1 MKEMR
6 PLIAGLVVALVLM
19 GLFVASFVEALS
31 APKPHQVP
39 FGFVGSANSQV
50 VAQIEQNVG
59 TALKV
64 RTYKTTQDMTD
75 AMDQQEIFGGLEVTE
90 AGKTATLYVSSASGS
105 SVAKLFEGAAPTIAK
120 NAGVKLTV
128 KDLKPLP
135 KSDPN
140 GLTVFYVAL
149 ACVIYGFSG
158 VTIALG
164 AAPQTPLR
172 RLLPALLVFSLCGGA
187 LVSLIAGPIIGAIS
201 FTFIPFALIA
211 ALAVFTASTITVFA
225 LQAFGTKAV
234 PFVLLILLILG
245 SPSSG
250 GAAAPELLP
259 AFFRF
264 VGQWLPTGAATSA
277 LRNNVYFTGA
287 QHGRPLFVLF
297 GWLVLALGGLYLVAR
312 RRSHTLEPA

>member
-1 MKEMR
+1 MKEMK
-6 PLIAGLVVALVLM
+6 PLIAGLVVALILM
-19 GLFVASFVEALS
+19 GLFVFSFVDALS

-39 FGFVGSANSQV
+39 FGATGSDTT
-50 VAQIEQNVG
+50 QIVQEIQTNVG
-59 TALKV
+59 TALEV
-64 RTYKTTQDMTD
+64 HSYKSQTDLTD
-75 AMDQQEIFGGLEVTE
+75 AIGNQDIFGGVVVTDG
-90 AGKTATLYVSSASGS
+90 GKQATLYVSSASGS
-105 SVAKLFEGAAPTIAK
+105 SVAKLFEGAAPKIAK
-120 NAGVKLTV
+120 GLDVKLQV

-135 KSDPN
+135 ASDPN

-158 VTIALG
+158 VTIAVS
-164 AAPQTPLR
+164 AAPSTSTR
-172 RLLPALLVFSLCGGA
+172 RLVTSFLVFALCGGA
-187 LVSLIAGPIIGAIS
+187 LVSLIAGPLIGAIS

-211 ALAVFTASTITVFA
+211 ALAIFTATSITLFA
-225 LQAFGTKAV
+225 LQALGMRAV

-259 AFFRF
+259 GFFRF

-297 GWLVLALGGLYLVAR
+297 GWLLLALLGIYLLSR

>member
-1 MKEMR
+1 MKDLK
-6 PLIAGLVVALVLM
+6 PLIAGLAVALVLM

-31 APKPHQVP
+31 APTPHQVP
-39 FGFVGSANSQV
+39 FGVVGAGDTQLTD
-50 VAQIEQNVG
+50 QIEKEVG
-59 TALKV
+59 TALKLH
-64 RTYKTTQDMTD
+64 TYTTEQDMTD
-75 AMDQQEIFGGLEVTE
+75 AIGQQKVFGGLE
-90 AGKTATLYVSSASGS
+90 AKGKDATLFVSSASGT
-105 SVAKLFEGAAPTIAK
+105 SVAKLFEGAAPNIAK
-120 NAGVKLTV
+120 HLGVKLTV

-149 ACVIYGFSG
+149 ACIIYGFSG
-158 VTIALG
+158 VTIALA
-164 AAPQTPLR
+164 AAPQTRLR
-172 RLLPALLVFSLCGGA
+172 RLLPALLVFSLAGGG

-201 FTFIPFALIA
+201 FTFIPFALLA

-225 LQAFGTKAV
+225 LQAFGAKAV

-287 QHGRPLFVLF
+287 QHGRPLLVLA
-297 GWLVLALGGLYLVAR
+297 GWLLLALGGLYLLSR
-312 RRSHTLEPA
+312 RRAHTLATP